1 MLQSWSFRFKALPAL
16 WALLSALAVQPAA
29 LAQETPV
36 LVLDVGSHT
45 GPLRRIG
52 TDPGGRLAVT
62 VSDDKTAMLW
72 DLATGRA
79 LRTLRVPVGADE
91 SGRLYGAAISPDGRT
106 VALAGTTAVAG
117 GLPRIYLFD
126 LPSGNFRSAFKALGG
141 QVRHLAWS
149 PDGQWLAAA
158 YIGEAALRVFRADG
172 SLAFETRLPADAYGL
187 SISAAGQLAVSA
199 FDGRVRLFNL
209 SASGVKAAGDFL
221 VALTDPVGV
230 RHSPDGSLL
239 AVGYFSRAA
248 RDRVRVDVYDAA
260 TGQSVRSFEFR
271 DLYFG
276 NLMNVG
282 WQADGRALYAG
293 GTGGSA
299 AGRFV
304 VKRISWPEGKSEDA
318 AVAGDSIQDFA
329 PLPDGRMALA
339 SFDATWTVLD
349 GLRPVLQSGTLTT
362 RVANATPLK
371 LSPDAA
377 TAEWRSVAG
386 EIRSF
391 ALASRHP
398 GSGEKSTRPPT
409 SSSFALR
416 VSDWENTREPK
427 INGSPVALLA
437 NESSRAAAL
446 LPEGGSVVLA
456 TSRALRRLDAKGA
469 PIWTVPL
476 HTEARSVNVSAD
488 GKLVVAALADGT
500 LRWRRA
506 EDGAALLS
514 LLLLQDGRWVLWT
527 EAGYFDA
534 GPGSEDLVGWLVPRP
549 GAERADYFGVSRF
562 RERYL
567 RPDVI
572 DQVLAQRD
580 PARALQVANTQR
592 VQLAQEQANPEVV
605 KSLQAELAPR
615 PLALALP
622 PVVTLSA
629 VPSAAAGADVAHLP
643 RVETS
648 LAELAINYKLF
659 AIDKQAVD
667 KLIVRVDGRPVE
679 ATFKQ
684 TDIGA
689 GGEAE
694 GRMVIALNKH
704 EGKIQIFAEGPNGTS
719 MPAELDFVSTAPAL
733 QPPVDRRPKLYLLS
747 VGVSRYAN
755 KDYNLGLAAKDARD
769 FSRALEQQSGIYYQ
783 SVESR
788 LLLDEQATRA
798 NVLAGL
804 RWLQTVT
811 RPNDMAM
818 LFVAGHGVAD
828 AADVYHFLPHDMKD
842 TQVAQTGV
850 SENQLRATLAAIKG
864 RALFFV
870 DTCFAGKSVGK
881 FTRREITRLAN
892 GLASAELGVIVFSGS
907 APRQE
912 SLEDTAWGNGAFTKA
927 LVAGLS
933 GNADFRKEGVVT
945 HKGLDYYVAH
955 EVRSLTQGRQTPVT
969 AVPNGI
975 SDFPLAA
982 VPAANRK

>member
-1 MLQSWSFRFKALPAL
+1 MLATLLLCAAAPSPA
-16 WALLSALAVQPAA
+16 Q
-29 LAQETPV
+29 AQEAPV

-45 GPLRRIG
+45 GPLRRMS

-91 SGRLYGAAISPDGRT
+91 SGRLYGAAIAPDSRT
-106 VALAGTTAVAG
+106 VALAGTTALAG
-117 GLPRIYLFD
+117 GVPRIYLFD
-126 LPSGNFRSAFKALGG
+126 LPSGNFRSAFKALGAN
-141 QVRHLAWS
+141 VRHLAWS
-149 PDGQWLAAA
+149 ADGQWLAAA

-172 SLAFETRLPADAYGL
+172 SLAHETRLPADAYGL

-209 SASGVKAAGDFL
+209 GANGVQPAGEIA
-221 VALTDPVGV
+221 VALSDPVGV
-230 RHSPDGSLL
+230 RHSPDGRLL

-248 RDRVRVDVYDAA
+248 RDRVRVDVYDAQ
-260 TGQSVRSFEFR
+260 TGRSVRSIDFR
-271 DLYFG
+271 DLYYG

-282 WQADGRALYAG
+282 WQSDGRALYAG
-293 GTGGSA
+293 GTGYND

-304 VKRISWPEGKSEDA
+304 VKRISWPEGRSDST
-318 AVAGDSIQDFA
+318 AVASDSIQDFA
-329 PLPDGRMALA
+329 ALPDGRMALA
-339 SFDATWTVLD
+339 SFDATWTLLD
-349 GLRPVLQSGTLTT
+349 GLRPVAQSGSLTT

-371 LSPDAA
+371 LSPDAT
-377 TAEWRSVAG
+377 TAEWRSAAG

-391 ALASRHP
+391 ALSSRHP
-398 GSGEKSTRPPT
+398 GSGEALTRPPT

-427 INGSPVALLA
+427 INGNRVELLA

-446 LPEGGSVVLA
+446 LPSGGSVVLA
-456 TSRALRRLDAKGA
+456 TSRALRRLDAQGT

-506 EDGAALLS
+506 DDGAALLS

-549 GAERADYFGVSRF
+549 GGERADYFGVSRF

-580 PARALQVANTQR
+580 PARALQVANAQR

-615 PLALALP
+615 PLALSLP
-622 PVVTLSA
+622 PVVTLA
-629 VPSAAAGADVAHLP
+629 PMPTTEVAYVP

-659 AIDKQAVD
+659 AIDKQAID

-679 ATFKQ
+679 ATFQQ

-694 GRMVIALNKH
+694 GRMVIALSKH

-719 MPAELDFVSTAPAL
+719 MPAELDFVSTAPSL
-733 QPPVDRRPKLYLLS
+733 QPPVDRRPRLYLLA

-769 FSRALEQQSGIYYQ
+769 FSRALEQQSGVYYQ
-783 SVESR
+783 QVETR

-811 RPNDMAM
+811 KPNDMAI

-850 SENQLRATLAAIKG
+850 SETQLRGTLAAIKG

-892 GLASAELGVIVFSGS
+892 GLASSELGVIVFSGS

-933 GNADFRKEGVVT
+933 GLADFRKEGVVT

-982 VPAANRK
+982 VSAPNRK

>member
-1 MLQSWSFRFKALPAL
+1 MELLKRCRIKTCGM
-16 WALLSALAVQPAA
+16 LLSLLACGAA
-29 LAQETPV
+29 LSPLQAQEAPV

-45 GPLRRIG
+45 GPLRRLG

-62 VSDDKTAMLW
+62 ASDDKTAMLW
-72 DLATGRA
+72 DLASGRP
-79 LRTLRVPVGADE
+79 LRTLRVPVGEDE
-91 SGRLYGAAISPDGRT
+91 SGRLYGAAIAPDGRT
-106 VALAGTTAVAG
+106 VALAGTTALAG
-117 GLPRIYLFD
+117 GVPRIYLFD
-126 LPSGNFRSAFKALGG
+126 LPSGNFRAAFKALGAN
-141 QVRHLAWS
+141 VRHLAWS
-149 PDGQWLAAA
+149 TDGQWLAAA

-172 SLAFETRLPADAYGL
+172 TLAHETRLPADAYGL
-187 SISAAGQLAVSA
+187 SINAAGQLAVSA
-199 FDGRVRLFNL
+199 FDGRIRLFNL
-209 SASGVKAAGDFL
+209 GASGVQAAGEIT
-221 VALTDPVGV
+221 VALGDPVGV
-230 RHSPDGSLL
+230 RHSPDGRLL

-248 RDRVRVDVYDAA
+248 SNRVQVDVYDAQ
-260 TGQSVRSFEFR
+260 TRQLQRSFEFR
-271 DLYFG
+271 DLFFG

-293 GTGGSA
+293 GTGGNDP
-299 AGRFV
+299 GRFV
-304 VKRISWPEGKSEDA
+304 VKRISWPEGRSEGA
-318 AVAGDSIQDFA
+318 VVAGDSIQDFA
-329 PLPDGRMALA
+329 TLPGGRIAFA

-349 GLRPVLQSGTLTT
+349 GLRPIMQSGSLTT
-362 RVANATPLK
+362 RVANASALK
-371 LSPDAA
+371 VSADAA
-377 TAEWRSVAG
+377 SVEWRSASG
-386 EIRSF
+386 ETHSF
-391 ALASRHP
+391 ALAARRPGKGEAGSRAP
-398 GSGEKSTRPPT
+398 DP
-409 SSSFALR
+409 SSFRLR
-416 VSDWENTREPK
+416 VSEWENTRTPK
-427 INGSPVALLA
+427 VNGNAVELLA

-446 LPEGGSVVLA
+446 LPDGGSVLLA
-456 TSRALRRLDAKGA
+456 TSRALRRLNAKGVA
-469 PIWTVPL
+469 LWTVPL

-506 EDGAALLS
+506 DDGAALLS

-549 GAERADYFGVSRF
+549 GGERADYFGVSRF

-572 DQVLAQRD
+572 DQVLVQRD
-580 PARALQVANTQR
+580 PVRALQLANAQR
-592 VQLAQEQANPEVV
+592 VQLAQEQADPEVV

-615 PLALALP
+615 PLALSLP
-622 PVVTLSA
+622 PVVTLA
-629 VPSAAAGADVAHLP
+629 QVPSTEVAHVP

-659 AIDKQAVD
+659 AVDKQAME

-679 ATFKQ
+679 ATFRQ

-694 GRMVIALNKH
+694 GRMVITLNKH

-733 QPPVDRRPKLYLLS
+733 QPPVDRRPKLYLLA

-783 SVESR
+783 QVESR

-798 NVLAGL
+798 NILAGL

-811 RPNDMAM
+811 KPNDMAM

-828 AADVYHFLPHDMKD
+828 AADIYHFLPHDMKD

-850 SENQLRATLAAIKG
+850 SETQLRGTLAAIKG

-982 VPAANRK
+982 VPATTRK